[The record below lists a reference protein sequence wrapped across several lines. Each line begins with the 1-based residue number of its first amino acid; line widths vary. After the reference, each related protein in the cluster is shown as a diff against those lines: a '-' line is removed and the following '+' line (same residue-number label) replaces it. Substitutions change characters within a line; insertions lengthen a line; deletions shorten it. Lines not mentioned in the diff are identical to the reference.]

1 MSEEPGPPHDGR
13 PIPST
18 ERGPLAGLADLAA
31 LLGAPRS
38 RRLVASSLLVAAIA
52 AGVALVVRRPRR
64 R

>member
-1 MSEEPGPPHDGR
+1 MSEEPAPSHDGR

-38 RRLVASSLLVAAIA
+38 RRLVAGSLLVAAIA
-52 AGVALVVRRPRR
+52 AGLAVIVRRPRR
-64 R
+64 